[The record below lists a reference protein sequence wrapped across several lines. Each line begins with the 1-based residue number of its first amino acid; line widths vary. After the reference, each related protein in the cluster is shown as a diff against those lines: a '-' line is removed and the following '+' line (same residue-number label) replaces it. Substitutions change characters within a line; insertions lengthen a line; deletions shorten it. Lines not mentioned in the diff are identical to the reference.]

1 MIHFSKTHLCICLF
15 IKCTANANA
24 VHFTACVHYFPQAQ
38 MSKGKS
44 IIKEVNVKFLEVP
57 GMYMEQWQKKNLAW
71 VWVEPWLM

>member
-1 MIHFSKTHLCICLF
+1 
-15 IKCTANANA
+15 
-24 VHFTACVHYFPQAQ
+24 